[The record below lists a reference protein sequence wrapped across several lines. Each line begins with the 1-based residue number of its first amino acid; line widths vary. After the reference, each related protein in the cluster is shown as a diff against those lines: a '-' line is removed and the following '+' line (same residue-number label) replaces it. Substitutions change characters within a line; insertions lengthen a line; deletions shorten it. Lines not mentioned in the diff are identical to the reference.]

1 MKTEPFTVR
10 VHADQRILEVHYP
23 SRPTMESYAAY
34 ETEVRHAIEEL
45 AKGGEWDCLVD
56 QTALKA
62 LAPEFP
68 PLIAKLNSWARTQGM
83 RRTARVVGESAI
95 GELQTVR
102 ILRDSGVKDIGS
114 TFHDR
119 EAGWS
124 WLLKQG

>member
-1 MKTEPFTVR
+1 MKTEPFSVQ
-10 VHADQRILEVHYP
+10 VHADRRVLEVHYP
-23 SRPTMESYAAY
+23 ARPTLEAYAAY
-34 ETEVRHAIEEL
+34 EAEVRRAIETL
-45 AKGGEWDCLVD
+45 SRGGEWDCLVD

-68 PLIAKLNSWARTQGM
+68 PLIAQLNAWARTRGM

-119 EAGWS
+119 ASGWA
-124 WLLKQG
+124 WLTSRS